1 VWQNQAMTK
10 VGETVKRPGTIA
22 IQLGLGLAVVGLLF
36 TIAVVSAGG
45 NLVPLWLVGA
55 GLVLAAVGFGMRV
68 LAALE
73 DR

>member
-10 VGETVKRPGTIA
+10 VGEDVQRPGTIA
-22 IQLGLGLAVVGLLF
+22 IKLGLGLAVVGLLF

-55 GLVLAAVGFGMRV
+55 GLVVAVIGFGVRV

-73 DR
+73 KR